1 MTKVER
7 PLDLFRALN
16 EIEPGA
22 KLEPGRLVKV
32 VQE

>member
-1 MTKVER
+1 MSQVER

-16 EIEPGA
+16 ELEPGA
-22 KLEPGRLVKV
+22 KLAPGRRVKV